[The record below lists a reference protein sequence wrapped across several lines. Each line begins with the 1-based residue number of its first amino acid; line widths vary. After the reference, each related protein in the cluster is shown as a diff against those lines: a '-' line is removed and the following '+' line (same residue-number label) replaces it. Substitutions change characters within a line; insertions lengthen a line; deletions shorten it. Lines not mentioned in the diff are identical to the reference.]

1 MQVRATIT
9 CPGEV
14 GVIMMSCGGFMVH
27 MKSSTTDESVLNN
40 YTKLSCAGFQSVTPV
55 ATSLL
60 STTGDIC
67 LLNAGNFILPNVD
80 FVFKY
85 VWDTSFDLKVIDW
98 CNRLQLNTIPE
109 VFRLRYF
116 TVLTD
121 RFVHSMNSIPGFD
134 IMQGYH
140 KMIGFGCSR
149 SFSDISLKQSKTG
162 KMVKNTPEWEVT
174 LTNPCSCTG
183 TDITLTC
190 DGFKSLTP
198 IDPSQILVAGD
209 ECSLINN
216 LYGETDFVFKY
227 VWAEEFDIKI
237 KSGEIACS

>member
-1 MQVRATIT
+1 ML
-9 CPGEV
+9 
-14 GVIMMSCGGFMVH
+14 
-27 MKSSTTDESVLNN
+27 KSSHIIR
-40 YTKLSCAGFQSVTPV
+40 YTRSSSFKAYTLFNITARNMYSKT
-55 ATSLL
+55 
-60 STTGDIC
+60 
-67 LLNAGNFILPNVD
+67 NFSFIIFLPLEN
-80 FVFKY
+80 
-85 VWDTSFDLKVIDW
+85 L
-98 CNRLQLNTIPE
+98 
-109 VFRLRYF
+109 
-116 TVLTD
+116 
-121 RFVHSMNSIPGFD
+121 
-134 IMQGYH
+134 
-140 KMIGFGCSR
+140 GFGCSR